1 MHSEERGNGVRH
13 ASRDFLISERE
24 LETIDEDEEVEEFMI
39 SDFSQLP
46 QKQEEER
53 FEPNQQ
59 IRRLINNKIYDMPDE
74 LKSSLTGSLDKSK
87 HH

>member
-1 MHSEERGNGVRH
+1 MHSEERGNGVGH

-46 QKQEEER
+46 
-53 FEPNQQ
+53 
-59 IRRLINNKIYDMPDE
+59 
-74 LKSSLTGSLDKSK
+74 
-87 HH
+87 